1 MAYLVPY
8 ELALKPDEEAHFR
21 AYILQATADIPDDT
35 YQLQEW
41 YCPNPDCRVVSG
53 GSAASPSLFTSKR
66 FVASFW
72 ISLDPAKL
80 PDPKLDP
87 SEDTA
92 SYALALRQQI
102 AEDLKSDPAYVF
114 RLRSHYNQ
122 VKAVAADPHHPAYP
136 ELSRWAN
143 EGFPKPPTAKRK
155 RKRQA

>member
-8 ELALKPDEEAHFR
+8 ELALKPDEEARFR

-41 YCPNPDCRVVSG
+41 YCPNPDCACQEVRLQVL
-53 GSAASPSLFTSKR
+53 AFTSKR

-87 SEDTA
+87 SDDTV

-136 ELSRWAN
+136 ELIRWGN
-143 EGFPKPPTAKRK
+143 EGAPKPSPAKRK
-155 RKRQA
+155 RKRHA